1 MSARR
6 RRAALCAAAALLLA
20 AGCGGDDTGGRTEIK
35 MWSHSAG
42 NPTEVEVIEKI
53 IREFNA
59 SQDRYVVDAEFFP
72 QRAYNDA
79 IVAAA
84 TAGDLPC
91 LIDMDGPVMPNW
103 AWAEAIV
110 PLNLPEE
117 ITDDFLPSAIGR
129 WNGKIYSIGYWDA
142 ALSILARKS
151 ALEENGIRIPT
162 MERPWSRQEFDQ
174 VLATLKQDRDFEYP
188 IDMGV
193 ADAGEWWPYA
203 YSPLL
208 QSFGGDLI
216 DRETFRS
223 AEGVLNG
230 PEAVA
235 FGEWFQSLFTSE
247 YASRTPSLGNADF
260 LNGDVALSWNGNW
273 QAPAAI
279 EAFKDDVIFLPP
291 PDLGNGPKIGGA
303 SWQWGISANCPNK
316 RGARDYIEY
325 SLQTKYIVDFINA
338 TGNIPATEAAAEQV
352 EAYKPGGA
360 LEEMVDF
367 SREYAVIRPPTP
379 AYAVI
384 SNVFERTLKDIVNG
398 ADVKDSLDRAV
409 DQIDFNIQAN
419 DGYGF

>member
-6 RRAALCAAAALLLA
+6 RLAALGAAALLLA
-20 AGCGGDDTGGRTEIK
+20 AGCGGDDAGGRTEIK

-53 IREFNA
+53 IRDFNA
-59 SQDRYVVDAEFFP
+59 SQNRYVVDAEFFP

-110 PLNLPEE
+110 PLNLPKE

-129 WNGKIYSIGYWDA
+129 WEGKIYSIGYWDA

-162 MERPWSRQEFDQ
+162 MERPWTREEFDE
-174 VLATLKQDRDFEYP
+174 VLATLKESGKFEYP

-216 DRETFRS
+216 DRESFRS

-235 FGEWFQSLFTSE
+235 FGEWFQSLFTRE
-247 YASRTPSLGNADF
+247 YASRTPSLANADF

-279 EAFKDDVIFLPP
+279 EAFGDDVIFLPP
-291 PDLGNGPKIGGA
+291 PDLGHGPKIGGA

-316 RGARDYIEY
+316 QGAQDYIEY

-338 TGNIPATEAAAEQV
+338 TGNIPATEAAAEKV

-398 ADVKDSLDRAV
+398 ADVKTSLDRAV
-409 DQIDFNIQAN
+409 DQIDFNIDAN